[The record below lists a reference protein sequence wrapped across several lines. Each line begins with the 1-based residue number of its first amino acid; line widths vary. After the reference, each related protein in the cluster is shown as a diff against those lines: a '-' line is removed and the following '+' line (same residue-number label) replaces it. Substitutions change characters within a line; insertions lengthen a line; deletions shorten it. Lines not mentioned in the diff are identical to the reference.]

1 MRKAEPM
8 NMTGAGS
15 NTPLATA
22 PLVRTCRNC
31 EAVLHGRYCSA
42 CGQSSGDLHR
52 PTLHLLRE
60 GVEGFTHLD
69 GRLAR
74 TLPLL
79 LFHPGR
85 LARDQLEGRRAR
97 HVPPVR
103 LFLIS
108 LLLFMLSLES
118 AMGNLR
124 HDHGMTITLRQG
136 STVKVIRATPGQMA
150 DVLTGT
156 KTPEQIAQ
164 GDAGTGRPA
173 DDPAAA
179 RENPITDLRSW
190 LRQHTQR
197 ALANPGYFEL
207 VVFTWAHRLAILLLP
222 IFAIQLALLYAWRTE
237 FYLHDHLVVSVQF
250 LSFAFLLTGLA
261 WLPLGPLH
269 NTAIAVATLWVPVNL
284 YQLLRSAYG
293 SSVAGA
299 LARTAWLWL
308 STQIVFI
315 VLVLGLLLLGLAQ
328 L

>member
-1 MRKAEPM
+1 MREPEPV

-15 NTPLATA
+15 DTPPASVPLA
-22 PLVRTCRNC
+22 RTCRNC
-31 EAVLHGRYCSA
+31 EAILHGRYCSD
-42 CGQSSGDLHR
+42 CGQSSDDLHR
-52 PTLHLLRE
+52 PILHLLWE
-60 GVEGFTHLD
+60 SVEGFTHLD

-79 LFHPGR
+79 LFHPGQ

-108 LLLFMLSLES
+108 LLLFMLSLEG
-118 AMGNLR
+118 AMGDLR
-124 HDHGMTITLRQG
+124 RDHDMTITLRQG

-164 GDAGTGRPA
+164 GDDGTGRPA
-173 DDPAAA
+173 DDQAK
-179 RENPITDLRSW
+179 RGSPITDLRPW
-190 LRQHTQR
+190 FRQHTQR

-237 FYLHDHLVVSVQF
+237 FYLHDHLIVSVQF
-250 LSFAFLLTGLA
+250 LSFVFLLTGLA

-284 YQLLRSAYG
+284 YQLLRGAYG
-293 SSVAGA
+293 SSVVGA

-308 STQIVFI
+308 STQVVFI
-315 VLVLGLLLLGLAQ
+315 VLVLGLLILGLER